1 LYFFSGARG
10 GTVIILPILILLQ
23 VESYAASVI
32 TIRQVGSSVQAVAT
46 GSLDLTAL
54 ANTGPQNPGARVRGA
69 GLGANVII
77 GFTADTPADGY
88 TTISGPSVIG
98 DSTITIGADIGSGGP
113 FGINMSANRLLV
125 PQGFTGGA
133 VSANATWSNNS
144 IEGLGLFPGTY
155 IYTWPG
161 DSLTINIE
169 RPAPLPTLDE
179 WAMILMAGLMGV
191 FAFMR
196 LRKS

>member
-1 LYFFSGARG
+1 MAKFFYFF
-10 GTVIILPILILLQ
+10 PILFLLQ
-23 VESYAASVI
+23 VESYAATTI

-46 GSLDLTAL
+46 GSLDLTGL
-54 ANTGPQNPGARVRGA
+54 ANTSLQNPGARVRGA
-69 GLGANVII
+69 GPGANVII
-77 GFTADTPADGY
+77 GFVADTPSDGY
-88 TTISGPSVIG
+88 TSISGPSVIG
-98 DSTITIGADIGSGGP
+98 SLGNLIYADIGSGGP
-113 FGINMSANRLLV
+113 FGINMHLSRLLV

-169 RPAPLPTLDE
+169 RPAPIPTLGE
-179 WAMILMAGLMGV
+179 WAMILMASLMGM
-191 FAFMR
+191 FAFIRMR
-196 LRKS
+196 KAN